1 MVKFDRWVKG
11 LLGLFFVLVV
21 FSCSSTSSTV
31 KMNKVYL
38 EKPMTVLL
46 DIRESYKVDFLS
58 GYRERMSEGL
68 IGITLVTAIDASMG
82 KQYARGKEIISNF
95 VPKVV
100 PLFIE
105 RLRTDFPTYTFVVLN
120 SAEITNFEQ
129 DKFLLQEKYGADAY
143 LMLNIEFGILRY
155 EGLFGWEYL
164 VRGKVSGTMYDLREE
179 KTKGKKT
186 VIWNDKTPPYDSKWK
201 SGANLDRFL
210 EDDIINPL
218 LDDCL
223 TNTYNQFIRV
233 IQEVKYKEM
242 EKL

>member
-21 FSCSSTSSTV
+21 FSCSSTV

-46 DIRESYKVDFLS
+46 HIREIYGVDFLS
-58 GYRERMSEGL
+58 GYRERVSGSL
-68 IGITLVTAIDASMG
+68 IGLALVRGMDASME
-82 KQYARGKEIISNF
+82 KQYARGREIVSNF
-95 VPKVV
+95 VPKVA

-105 RLRTDFPTYTFVVLN
+105 RLQRDFPTYTFVVLN

-143 LMLNIEFGILRY
+143 LMLNIEFGILRS
-155 EGLFGWEYL
+155 EVFGGWEHL

-186 VIWNDKTPPYDSKWK
+186 VIWNDETPPYDSKWK

-233 IQEVKYKEM
+233 IQEAKYKEM
-242 EKL
+242 ENM